1 MKKLACAVT
10 VALGLVLAAT
20 VSSQA
25 HDGDWRGF
33 DRRFEERREFE
44 RHRRFEERRDF
55 HRWGSSR
62 VFIGVGPSISWGPAP
77 AYVFGGYPA
86 PAYGYA
92 PPPPTYWYFCPSYG
106 AYYPNV
112 PSCPEPWVPVPTR

>member
-20 VSSQA
+20 VPSQA
-25 HDGDWRGF
+25 HDGDWRGN
-33 DRRFEERREFE
+33 DRRFEERRELE

-55 HRWGSSR
+55 HRWGGPR
-62 VFIGVGPSISWGPAP
+62 VFIGIGPSVTWGQASV
-77 AYVFGGYPA
+77 YGGYPA
-86 PAYGYA
+86 PAYGYTL
-92 PPPPTYWYFCPSYG
+92 PPPTYWYFCPSYG